1 MIRMNYYSLLKIN
14 RLIQNH
20 RIKFFGLF
28 LFYKLKKRYLA
39 VHFDPVNACNLRCRM
54 CYFSDE
60 SFAKNLKGIF
70 DKKDLPRLGEV
81 VLNQALKLQI
91 GCGKEPT
98 LYNDISEIIK
108 VAKDHKVPHI
118 SITTNANLLTKDK
131 LLEWVQLGL
140 NEIIVSLHGVY
151 EETYNNFMQKG
162 DYKRFLQSLDYINEV
177 KDKYPEFSLR
187 INYTFNEDNF
197 DELKD
202 FFKVFGVFKINKL
215 QLRPISNLG
224 NTSYQNF
231 KMNKIIPV
239 YDETLSLISNECNKR
254 NISLIAAS
262 SKESLVSR
270 KNKASLV
277 HHYTY
282 CYISPTD
289 FWHEDLDW
297 RNETYNDYVKRKK
310 ITHELLRNI
319 FTSSEKLEYLQTEN
333 LNYKID

>member
-1 MIRMNYYSLLKIN
+1 MNYYSLLKVN
-14 RLIQNH
+14 RLIRNH
-20 RIKFFGLF
+20 RIKFLGLF

-54 CYFSDE
+54 CYFSDDN
-60 SFAKNLKGIF
+60 FTKNLKGIF

-81 VLNQALKLQI
+81 VLKQALKLQI

-98 LYNDISEIIK
+98 LYKDIGEIIK
-108 VAKDHKVPHI
+108 VAKDFKVPHV
-118 SITTNANLLTKDK
+118 SLTTNANLLTKDN
-131 LLEWVQLGL
+131 LLRWAELGL
-140 NEIIVSLHGVY
+140 DEIIVSLHGVY
-151 EETYNNFMQKG
+151 EDTYNDFMQKA
-162 DYKRFLQSLDYINEV
+162 DYKRFLQSLSYITEV
-177 KDKYPEFSLR
+177 KKIYPDLSLR

-197 DELKD
+197 NELKD
-202 FFKVFGVFKINKL
+202 FFKVFGAFDINKL
-215 QLRPISNLG
+215 QLRPINNLG

-231 KMNKIIPV
+231 KMDKVIPV
-239 YDETLSLISNECNKR
+239 YDEILSLISKECKKR
-254 NISLIAAS
+254 NITLIAAAS
-262 SKESLVSR
+262 TDSLVSK

-277 HHYTY
+277 HNYTY

-310 ITHELLRNI
+310 ITSELLRNI
-319 FTSSEKLEYLQTEN
+319 FSSSKKLEHLQTEN